1 MFMQNSNE
9 TSFTFYTAMQDRFTL
24 LCYTGAR
31 VREKHK
37 SKWEAITMS
46 TIQNR
51 SATQSQKLMIFVLTM
66 SLYGLATLFTELIP
80 KFQVGLV
87 EFSVEYFLFI
97 PLTLAML
104 FDPLSAALGAATGEL
119 VFSEIMLG
127 QFGGLGELEKFITVT
142 IGVYIAGRMV
152 KDPSNRVMVGV
163 AAITGTAAQLL
174 MGTVVDIAKV
184 QFAVEDFEAV
194 EGLPESVFATEGFAF
209 CNDLF
214 FSGILFC
221 LLPTL
226 YLVPKLYGKIEPL
239 VGMQPRTP
247 DSAVS
252 GISPKAIVVCVIG
265 FVCAGVAELA
275 ATAGMSLID
284 WEAEW
289 AESGT
294 ALAAGMVV
302 AAALAVI
309 VLLVMKKNS
318 EGKTAC

>member
-1 MFMQNSNE
+1 
-9 TSFTFYTAMQDRFTL
+9 
-24 LCYTGAR
+24 
-31 VREKHK
+31 
-37 SKWEAITMS
+37 MS
-46 TIQNR
+46 TMEKN
-51 SATQSQKLMIFVLTM
+51 TVNQSQKLMIFVLTM

-127 QFGGLGELEKFITVT
+127 QFGGLGELEKFLTVT
-142 IGVYIAGRMV
+142 IGVYIAGRLV
-152 KDPSNRVMVGV
+152 KDPRNRALVGV

-174 MGTVVDIAKV
+174 MGTAVDILKV
-184 QFAVEDFEAV
+184 QLAVEDFEAV
-194 EGLPESVFATEGFAF
+194 AGLPESVFATEGFAF
-209 CNDLF
+209 LNDLL

-239 VGMQPRTP
+239 LGMAPRTP

-252 GISPKAIVVCVIG
+252 GISPKALAVCAVG
-265 FVCAGVAELA
+265 FVCAIVAELA

-294 ALAAGMVV
+294 AMAVGMV
-302 AAALAVI
+302 AAAAVAI
-309 VLLVMKKNS
+309 IALLVIKKNA
-318 EGKTAC
+318 GKKAAVN

>member
-1 MFMQNSNE
+1 
-9 TSFTFYTAMQDRFTL
+9 
-24 LCYTGAR
+24 
-31 VREKHK
+31 
-37 SKWEAITMS
+37 MS
-46 TIQNR
+46 IAQKQT
-51 SATQSQKLMIFVLTM
+51 ATQSQKLMIFVLSM

-80 KFQVGLV
+80 KFQVGVV

-127 QFGGLGELEKFITVT
+127 QFGGLGELEKFLTVT
-142 IGVYIAGRMV
+142 IGVYIAGRLV
-152 KDPSNRVMVGV
+152 KNPKNRAMVGV

-174 MGTVVDIAKV
+174 MGTVVDILKV
-184 QFAVEDFEAV
+184 QLAVEDFEAV
-194 EGLPESVFATEGFAF
+194 AGLPESVFATEGFAF
-209 CNDLF
+209 LNDLL

-239 VGMQPRTP
+239 LGMAPRTP
-247 DSAVS
+247 ESTVS
-252 GISPKAIVVCVIG
+252 GISPKALIVCAVG
-265 FVCAGVAELA
+265 FVCAIVAELA

-294 ALAAGMVV
+294 ALAVGMV
-302 AAALAVI
+302 AAAAVAI
-309 VLLVMKKNS
+309 IALLVIKKNA
-318 EGKTAC
+318 GKKSAVN

>member
-1 MFMQNSNE
+1 
-9 TSFTFYTAMQDRFTL
+9 
-24 LCYTGAR
+24 
-31 VREKHK
+31 
-37 SKWEAITMS
+37 MS
-46 TIQNR
+46 IAQKQT
-51 SATQSQKLMIFVLTM
+51 ATQSQKLMIFVLSM

-80 KFQVGLV
+80 KFQVGVV

-127 QFGGLGELEKFITVT
+127 QFGGLGELEKFLTVT
-142 IGVYIAGRMV
+142 IGVYIAGRLV
-152 KDPSNRVMVGV
+152 KDPRNRAMVGV

-174 MGTVVDIAKV
+174 MGTVVDILKV
-184 QFAVEDFEAV
+184 QLAVEDFEAV
-194 EGLPESVFATEGFAF
+194 AGLPESVFATEGFAF
-209 CNDLF
+209 LNDLL

-239 VGMQPRTP
+239 LGMAPRTP
-247 DSAVS
+247 VSAVS
-252 GISPKAIVVCVIG
+252 GFSPKALIVCAVG
-265 FVCAGVAELA
+265 FVCAIVAELA

-294 ALAAGMVV
+294 AMAVGMV
-302 AAALAVI
+302 AAAVVAI
-309 VLLVMKKNS
+309 IALLVIKKNA
-318 EGKTAC
+318 GKKAAVN

>member
-1 MFMQNSNE
+1 
-9 TSFTFYTAMQDRFTL
+9 
-24 LCYTGAR
+24 
-31 VREKHK
+31 
-37 SKWEAITMS
+37 MS
-46 TIQNR
+46 IAQKQT
-51 SATQSQKLMIFVLTM
+51 ATQSQKLMIFVLSM

-80 KFQVGLV
+80 KFQVGVV

-127 QFGGLGELEKFITVT
+127 QFGGLGELEKFLTVT
-142 IGVYIAGRMV
+142 IGVYIAGRLV
-152 KDPSNRVMVGV
+152 KDPRNRAMVGV

-174 MGTVVDIAKV
+174 MGTVVDILKV
-184 QFAVEDFEAV
+184 QLAVEDFEAV
-194 EGLPESVFATEGFAF
+194 AGLPESVFATEGFAF
-209 CNDLF
+209 LNDLL

-239 VGMQPRTP
+239 LGMAPRTP

-252 GISPKAIVVCVIG
+252 GISPKALIVCAVG
-265 FVCAGVAELA
+265 FVCAIVAELA

-294 ALAAGMVV
+294 ALAAGMLV
-302 AAALAVI
+302 AAVLAVA
-309 VLLVMKKNS
+309 VLLVMKKN
-318 EGKTAC
+318 GKAGAVG

>member
-1 MFMQNSNE
+1 MSSVQS
-9 TSFTFYTAMQDRFTL
+9 
-24 LCYTGAR
+24 
-31 VREKHK
+31 K
-37 SKWEAITMS
+37 SA
-46 TIQNR
+46 
-51 SATQSQKLMIFVLTM
+51 AQSQKLMVFVLTM

-142 IGVYIAGRMV
+142 IGVYIAGRLV
-152 KDPSNRVMVGV
+152 KDPKNRVMVGV

-174 MGTVVDIAKV
+174 MGTIVDIVKV

-194 EGLPESVFATEGFAF
+194 AGLPESVFATEGFAF
-209 CNDLF
+209 LNDLL

-239 VGMQPRTP
+239 VGMAPRTSE
-247 DSAVS
+247 SAVA
-252 GISPKAIVVCVIG
+252 GLEPKAVLVCAVG
-265 FVCAGVAELA
+265 FVCAVVAELA
-275 ATAGMSLID
+275 ATAGMSLVD

-294 ALAAGMVV
+294 AVAVGMVV
-302 AAALAVI
+302 AAALCVI
-309 VLLVMKKNS
+309 ILLTMKKTS
-318 EGKTAC
+318 ERNVTR